1 MRAFAGRAL
10 RAGGIL
16 VRDERIPRPI
26 RWGGAFGLMP
36 IPGPVDEAVL
46 LAVCAVAW
54 ALYREQ
60 LRSAWAAA
68 ER

>member
-26 RWGGAFGLMP
+26 RWGGAFALMP

-46 LAVCAVAW
+46 LVVCAVAW
-54 ALYREQ
+54 LLYRER
-60 LRSAWAAA
+60 LRVAWAAA
-68 ER
+68 AR